1 MNAEPPF
8 HRIKI
13 RVAALIFNGDEVALI
28 KRVKNGTE
36 QYTVPGGNVDP
47 GEPVP
52 AALAR
57 ELREE
62 LDLDVE
68 RADAAPRFTWL
79 IDAMVSRPGSTPPRK
94 LHMVFRLSISDAVRE
109 ALSPVEYDD
118 TAGAGELFWIRWQET
133 KDKALFPPL
142 PVADLAAPA
151 VGLDAGA
158 ALLPGL
164 DDSNYH
170 WI

>member
-1 MNAEPPF
+1 MNDEAPF

-13 RVAALIFNGDEVALI
+13 RVAALIANGDDIALI

-47 GEPVP
+47 GEPIP

-57 ELREE
+57 ELKEE
-62 LDLDVE
+62 LNLDIE

-79 IDAMVSRPGSTPPRK
+79 IDAMVSRPGTTPPRK
-94 LHMVFRLSISDAVRE
+94 LHMVFRLSISDHVRE
-109 ALSPVEYDD
+109 TLSPTEHDD
-118 TAGAGELFWIRWQET
+118 TAGTGHLVWLRWQEA
-133 KDKALFPPL
+133 KDMALFPPV

-151 VGLDAGA
+151 ADLDAGA
-158 ALLPGL
+158 ALLPAL
-164 DDSNYH
+164 DDSNYR

>member
-1 MNAEPPF
+1 MNAEAPF

-13 RVAALIFNGDEVALI
+13 RVAALIFNGDEIALI

-47 GEPVP
+47 GEPIP

-62 LDLDVE
+62 LDLHVHQ
-68 RADAAPRFTWL
+68 ADTAPRFTWL
-79 IDAMVSRPGSTPPRK
+79 IDAMVSRPGTTPPRK
-94 LHMVFRLSISDAVRE
+94 LHMVFRLSIGDTVRE
-109 ALSPVEYDD
+109 TLSPMEHDD
-118 TAGAGELFWIRWQET
+118 TAGAGELVWIRWQDT
-133 KDKALFPPL
+133 KDLALFPPL
-142 PVADLAAPA
+142 PLTDLEGPAAE
-151 VGLDAGA
+151 LDAGA
-158 ALLPGL
+158 ALLPAL
-164 DDSNYH
+164 DDSNYR